1 MDKVT
6 SLKRAT
12 QRSFGYQWTRF
23 ADMVEANR
31 EHFLTY
37 IHPIEPPFFKDK
49 LGLDA
54 ACGFGRHL
62 YYAREFGARMVGVD
76 FSAAIQAAR
85 AILGGR
91 DGTSLVQG
99 DLYHLPF
106 KPNTFDFIYSLG
118 ALHHLP
124 DPEEGFRRLL
134 PCLKPGGP
142 IFIWVYSK
150 QRRVVIRLL
159 EWVRL
164 VTTRLPLG
172 VLKHLCWI
180 LAVVDYLGFVLPY
193 RLLARWLG
201 RANLAD
207 WIPPRIRLYA
217 KFPFRVGYADWF
229 DRLAAPIRFYYDE
242 RDLRE
247 WAARAGL
254 VRAEVSATGAYG
266 IRLLAFKPDR
276 RGPAETERPVC
287 PPVQ

>member
-6 SLKRAT
+6 SFKRAT
-12 QRSFGYQWTRF
+12 QRSFGYQWIRF

-91 DGTSLVQG
+91 DGTSLVQA

-106 KPNTFDFIYSLG
+106 KPEAFDFIYSLG

-150 QRRVVIRLL
+150 KRRILNQML
-159 EWVRL
+159 EAVRSI
-164 VTTRLPLG
+164 TTHLPLG
-172 VLKHLCWI
+172 FLKRVCWAS
-180 LAVVDYLGFVLPY
+180 AVIDYFLFIHPY
-193 RLLARWLG
+193 RILGPWLG
-201 RANLAD
+201 KRGIDLWA
-207 WIPPRIRLYA
+207 PPRVRLYA
-217 KFPFRVGYADWF
+217 KFPFRVCYADWF

-242 RDLRE
+242 KDLHG
-247 WAARAGL
+247 WATRAGL
-254 VRAEVSATGAYG
+254 QDVQITSTGAYG
-266 IRLLAFKPDR
+266 CRLLGFKPL
-276 RGPAETERPVC
+276 
-287 PPVQ
+287 